1 MTTIITWPYQWH
13 LKRVNI
19 FILRISDGK
28 TIPICTWWYYKNN
41 NETVVLV
48 GRPSLTLCTKP
59 FETRVRRR
67 LWNGTRKSLLSVAL
81 ARRRRRHIHHRS
93 KNNISRSLLVII
105 CDSPT
110 PSFLSRPFFTTSLN
124 LPPPLSLVHFMT
136 CNIK

>member
-1 MTTIITWPYQWH
+1 MTTIITWPHQWH

-28 TIPICTWWYYKNN
+28 TIPICTRWYYKNN